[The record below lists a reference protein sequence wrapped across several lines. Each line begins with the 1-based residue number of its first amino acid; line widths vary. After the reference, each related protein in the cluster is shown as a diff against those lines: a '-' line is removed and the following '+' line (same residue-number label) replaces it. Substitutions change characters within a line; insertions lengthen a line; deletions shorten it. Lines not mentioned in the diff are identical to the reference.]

1 MSVVDFKPGKKKL
14 TAAEKKEKARA
25 KKIYDSIKKSEKV
38 GKSVEAD
45 IHTKEFLAKYGYEV

>member
-14 TAAEKKEKARA
+14 TAAEKKERARA
-25 KKIYDSIKKSEKV
+25 KKIYDSIKKSEKA